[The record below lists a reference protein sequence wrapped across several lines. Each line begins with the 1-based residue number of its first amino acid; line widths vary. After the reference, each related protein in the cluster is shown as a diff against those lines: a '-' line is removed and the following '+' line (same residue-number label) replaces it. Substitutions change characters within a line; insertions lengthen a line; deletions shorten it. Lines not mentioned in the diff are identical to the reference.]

1 MILFASS
8 MVSVSSGRLFL
19 IVPGEA
25 AARHASGVAGAYQLI
40 VIADLL
46 LDEHMF
52 KGSHSSPKFLQFC
65 SAAGF
70 PRMSSRFFSGPH
82 LARLPGCLLV
92 CRHETPPFS
101 GHRLC
106 RKPSV
111 RTRRIG
117 CKASHTALTPPE
129 AT

>member
-52 KGSHSSPKFLQFC
+52 KGGHPSPEFLQFC

-70 PRMSSRFFSGPH
+70 PRMSGRFLSGPH
-82 LARLPGCLLV
+82 LARLPGCLLE
-92 CRHETPPFS
+92 CRHETPPFLRS
-101 GHRLC
+101 SMMSKTKCTDSTDCMQGVSHC
-106 RKPSV
+106 VDTS
-111 RTRRIG
+111 RT
-117 CKASHTALTPPE
+117 
-129 AT
+129 